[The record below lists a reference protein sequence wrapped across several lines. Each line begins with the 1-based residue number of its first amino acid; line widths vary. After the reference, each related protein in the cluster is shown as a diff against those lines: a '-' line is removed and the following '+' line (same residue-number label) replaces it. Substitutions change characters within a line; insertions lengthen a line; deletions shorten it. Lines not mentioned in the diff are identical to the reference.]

1 MSICYYAGMNKK
13 QSKKSIL
20 RYPGGKTRAVKHITP
35 LFPEMDEMVSPFF
48 GGGSIEIA
56 MAEQGVRVHGYDIF
70 EPLVN
75 FWNKVLKNP
84 ESTAN
89 MLEKLHPTLKIPNL
103 SKSVVETLALKDV
116 KIKPH
121 INCFKEEFLSY
132 KKRQRDL
139 NEDEEIRACIFYA
152 LNRSSFSGCTMSGG
166 YSETAARKRFTKT
179 SVDRLREF
187 YSPNLSVEVAD
198 FEDSLSRHDKS
209 VFVYADPPYL
219 LKSSTLYGDK
229 GSTHKDFDHKRFAN
243 VMKKRDNWIISYNK
257 HEDILKEYQNYKIL
271 DVKWGYG
278 MALTNQVDPTTGKKK
293 MKGSDEILIINT

>member
-35 LFPEMDEMVSPFF
+35 LFPEMSEMVSPFL

-75 FWNKVLKNP
+75 FWNRVLENP

-89 MLEKLHPTLKIPNL
+89 LLEGLHPC
-103 SKSVVETLALKDV
+103 SKEQFA
-116 KIKPH
+116 
-121 INCFKEEFLSY
+121 SY
-132 KKRQRDL
+132 KKDQRNLDAD
-139 NEDEEIRACIFYA
+139 DEARACMFYA

-166 YSETAARKRFTKT
+166 YSKTAAEKRFTP
-179 SVDRLREF
+179 SSIDRLRKF

-243 VMKKRDNWIISYNK
+243 VMKKRGNWIISYNK
-257 HEDILKEYQNYKIL
+257 HDDILKEYQGYKIL